1 MGDFLR
7 IAGVFV
13 LIIVLL
19 RLKMSLAKVMLIAAA
34 VMGLLFRLAPASI
47 VTIMFRSSLAFSTIN
62 LALALVLIMFLENI
76 MRRTGLLARMVNSL
90 RILVGDSRVVMAI
103 LPAIV
108 GLLPSAGGAVF
119 SAPLVEEVSRDTE
132 FSAERKSF
140 INYWY
145 RHVWEYI
152 FPLYPSIIL
161 AAEIV
166 KVPIYQ
172 LIAVQF
178 PFSVSSVLLGI
189 PVAFWH
195 EKKSAVA
202 GAAGGRGEHLRTF
215 ITSIAPALAVI
226 VLVLAVKLEISLA
239 LAMVVLIL
247 LLINRYDRSRIVT
260 LVKEAFSANTILMV
274 VAVIIFKDI
283 LMATGAVTTLPL
295 FFASLGLPPEL
306 VVIVLPFIVGMAT
319 GMSQAFVATTFPILL
334 GLSAGGAV
342 DLRLVAL
349 GYVSGF
355 AGVMLSPVHLC
366 LILTVEALKADLGKV
381 YRMVLAPGFAQ
392 ITFALLI
399 YYLF

>member
-1 MGDFLR
+1 MKV
-7 IAGVFV
+7 AGVFG

-19 RLKMSLAKVMLIAAA
+19 RLKLSLPKAMLLAAA
-34 VMGLLFRLAPASI
+34 VLGVLFRLTPVAI
-47 VTIMFRSSLAFSTIN
+47 GTIMVRSCLAVSTLN
-62 LALALVLIMFLENI
+62 LALALTLIMFLENI
-76 MRRTGLLARMVNSL
+76 MRRTGMLGRMVGSL
-90 RILVGDSRVVMAI
+90 RSLVGDSRVVMAI

-119 SAPLVEEVSRDTE
+119 SAPLVEEVSRETGFTPE
-132 FSAERKSF
+132 CKSF

-161 AAEIV
+161 VSEIV
-166 KVPIYQ
+166 KVPVYQ

-178 PFSVSSVLLGI
+178 PFSVSAVLLGM
-189 PVAFWH
+189 PVAFRR
-195 EKKSAVA
+195 EKKSASPA
-202 GAAGGRGEHLRTF
+202 DDGTRGEQLRVF
-215 ITSIAPALAVI
+215 AVSIAPVLGVI
-226 VLVLAVKLEISLA
+226 VLVLAAKLEISLA
-239 LAMVVLIL
+239 LALVVLTL
-247 LLINRYDRSRIVT
+247 LLVNRYNRERIT
-260 LVKEAFSANTILMV
+260 SLIKEAFSVNTLLMV
-274 VAVIIFKDI
+274 VAVIVFKDI

-306 VVIVLPFIVGMAT
+306 VVIVLPFVVGMAT

-334 GLSAGGAV
+334 GLNTGGAV
-342 DLRLVAL
+342 DLHLVAL

-381 YRMVLAPGFAQ
+381 YRMVLAPGFVQ
-392 ITFALLI
+392 ITFALLV